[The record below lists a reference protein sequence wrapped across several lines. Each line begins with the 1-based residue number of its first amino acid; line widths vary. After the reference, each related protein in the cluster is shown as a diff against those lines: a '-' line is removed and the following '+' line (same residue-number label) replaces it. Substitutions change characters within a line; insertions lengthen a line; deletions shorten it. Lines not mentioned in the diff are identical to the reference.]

1 MPAAKHRHVGNYCS
15 NSNSNSQ
22 TIKCEILE
30 PWHVNLAAFSSHL
43 RRMQRCWGVGIL
55 PNDDQTDDSP
65 VFVSLP
71 FYICPMSSAIIRQWW
86 LCLLFSWR
94 GSDSKRPKQG
104 LLLWWEW
111 VNWKGISYL
120 CRPGV
125 RQSLGRSNGWSS
137 LGFNNEPT
145 HNSDSGPFL
154 EVAPLVSA
162 NQLSPQKYL
171 ARSCEKWRDIL
182 KNVLSFP
189 SLLSEAKFP
198 WFWSN

>member
-1 MPAAKHRHVGNYCS
+1 M
-15 NSNSNSQ
+15 
-22 TIKCEILE
+22 LE
-30 PWHVNLAAFSSHL
+30 PRHVNLAVFSSHL
-43 RRMQRCWGVGIL
+43 RRIQRCWGGGIL

-137 LGFNNEPT
+137 LGFNNQPT
-145 HNSDSGPFL
+145 RNSDSGPFL

-162 NQLSPQKYL
+162 PTNYRRKNISQDL
-171 ARSCEKWRDIL
+171 ARNDETFLRMSCHFHPCCRKPNSHGFGPI
-182 KNVLSFP
+182 KK
-189 SLLSEAKFP
+189 LLDFGQC
-198 WFWSN
+198 